1 MSEKEK
7 IISLLDDVSPDNFPL
22 IIEFITNIKR
32 NTPNKA
38 FGIAHEYANP
48 SLQSLEKDAFR
59 REFYYVMYELRS
71 TSSQRLHY

>member
-32 NTPNKA
+32 NTQNKA

-48 SLQSLEKDAFR
+48 SLQSLEKDAFKKAM
-59 REFYYVMYELRS
+59 VNK
-71 TSSQRLHY
+71 HDND